1 MKDRH
6 AAPPGKDITPVLR
19 EFVNALAKSSMY
31 PAGHRFAIQ
40 TAEQF
45 TEHLAVALEARGT
58 ITLGFT
64 PRALLLDGAAIDPL
78 PLPFRQFGQRL
89 HRRNV
94 GTIQLSPGISVEEVS
109 QMLEALTAGDAGEA
123 VGREGLRLAHVRI
136 EPLVYEVLA
145 FGGDGIV
152 DQELDE
158 VFWSRLVEAAF
169 GLRLAEGAPVPTA
182 AQLAAAINERATES
196 PEGARRVFEALSAF
210 ASALA
215 ARGDRNVG
223 SARRRFV
230 DVLSALSRPATTRV
244 MGAAPTRVQRRR
256 FMRETL
262 EQVPPALLLQL
273 LESVAEAD
281 GEPISSHLRW
291 LLGKLAGSEGSQ
303 RALADGVF
311 ATEIMG
317 LMETWDGVTDESEY
331 TDDPRL
337 AAEHSRTV
345 QLGLEIGRAD
355 PMVLTA
361 ARRLSERGYLS
372 EVLQAVDQPGNDPD
386 VSRTIAAAVLDA
398 DLLRRLISESSPDW
412 SLVERVVTHTG
423 ISAVPTLL
431 NGLDSSEDRTT
442 RRRMLDL
449 LVRIGS
455 GAEAVLLDRL
465 AGAEWHLTRNILA
478 VLSQMPN
485 VVGIERV
492 LPLMRDPEPRVRLEA
507 LKVLLRSP
515 TTRRQA
521 VAEALES
528 GEPGLVRTALASL
541 AGSCPPELVAPVL
554 GVLQMQD
561 EDARMQAIRLIGDSD
576 NPLVV
581 GPLLALVRE
590 RGGFLRRWR
599 LLPKSPVMLS
609 ALGVLAKRWPNH
621 RPVLMVMQLAAR
633 SSDSEIRRTVGVH
646 R

>member
-6 AAPPGKDITPVLR
+6 AAPITKDITPVLR

-31 PAGHRFAIQ
+31 PAGHRFAKQ

-45 TEHLAVALEARGT
+45 ADHLAVALEARGT

-64 PRALLLDGAAIDPL
+64 PRALLLDGTAIEPL
-78 PLPFRQFGQRL
+78 PLPFRQFGQRM

-94 GTIQLSPGISVEEVS
+94 GTIQISPGISVDEVS
-109 QMLEALTAGDAGEA
+109 QMLTALTAGDAGEA
-123 VGREGLRLAHVRI
+123 VGREGLRLQHVRV

-145 FGGDGIV
+145 FGDGVGDQ
-152 DQELDE
+152 DLDE

-262 EQVPPALLLQL
+262 EQVPPALLLQM

-291 LLGKLAGSEGSQ
+291 LLGKLAGAEGSQ

-317 LMETWDGVTDESEY
+317 LMETWDGVTDDIEY
-331 TDDPRL
+331 TGDPRL

-355 PMVLTA
+355 TMVLTA
-361 ARRLSERGYLS
+361 ARRLAERGYLS
-372 EVLQAVDQPGNDPD
+372 EVLQAVDHPGNDPD
-386 VSRTIAAAVLDA
+386 VSKAVAGAVLDA
-398 DLLRRLISESSPDW
+398 DLLFRLISEPSPDW
-412 SLVERVVTHTG
+412 ALIERVVGHTG
-423 ISAVPTLL
+423 ISAVATLL
-431 NGLDSSEDRTT
+431 TGLETADDRTT

-449 LVRIGS
+449 LVRIGPP
-455 GAEAVLLDRL
+455 AEAVLLDRL
-465 AGAEWHLTRNILA
+465 DGADWHLTRNILA
-478 VLSQMPN
+478 VLSQMPS
-485 VVGIERV
+485 VAGIERV
-492 LPLMRDPEPRVRLEA
+492 LPLLRDPEQRVRLEA

-515 TTRRQA
+515 ATRRQA

-528 GEPGLVRTALASL
+528 GEPALVRTALASL
-541 AGSCPPELVAPVL
+541 AGTCPPELVAPVL
-554 GVLQMQD
+554 GVLQMDD

-581 GPLLALVRE
+581 GPLLGLVRE

-599 LLPKSPVMLS
+599 LSHKSPVMMS
-609 ALGVLAKRWPNH
+609 ALGVLARRWPNH

-633 SSDSEIRRTVGVH
+633 AGDPEIRRTVGVT

>member
-1 MKDRH
+1 MKERH
-6 AAPPGKDITPVLR
+6 AAPITKDITPVLR

-31 PAGHRFAIQ
+31 PAGHRFAIE

-64 PRALLLDGAAIDPL
+64 PRALLLDGTAIEPL

-94 GTIQLSPGISVEEVS
+94 GTIQLSPGISVDEVS
-109 QMLEALTAGDAGEA
+109 TMLQALTAGDAGEA
-123 VGREGLRLAHVRI
+123 VGREGLRLQHVRI

-145 FGGDGIV
+145 FGDGV
-152 DQELDE
+152 GDQELDE

-317 LMETWDGVTDESEY
+317 LMETWDGVTDETEY

-361 ARRLSERGYLS
+361 ARRLAERGYLG
-372 EVLQAVDQPGNDPD
+372 EVLQAVDQPGNDP
-386 VSRTIAAAVLDA
+386 AAAGAIAGSVLDA
-398 DLLRRLISESSPDW
+398 HLLGRLLTEPAPDW
-412 SLVERVVTHTG
+412 GLIERVVAHTG

-442 RRRMLDL
+442 RRRMLDQ
-449 LVRIGS
+449 LVRIGAP
-455 GAEAVLLDRL
+455 AEAVLLDRL
-465 AGAEWHLTRNILA
+465 VGAEWHLTRNILA
-478 VLSQMPN
+478 VLSQMPE
-485 VVGIERV
+485 VKGIARV
-492 LPLMRDPEPRVRLEA
+492 LPLLRDPEQRVRLEA

-515 TTRRQA
+515 STRRQA

-528 GEPGLVRTALASL
+528 GEAGLVRTALASL
-541 AGSCPPELVAPVL
+541 AGTCPPELVAPVL
-554 GVLQMQD
+554 GVLQMDD

-581 GPLLALVRE
+581 GPLLLLVRE
-590 RGGFLRRWR
+590 RSGFLRRWKLR
-599 LLPKSPVMLS
+599 SKSPVMLS
-609 ALGVLAKRWPNH
+609 ALGVLARRWANH
-621 RPVLMVMQLAAR
+621 RPVLVVMQLAAR
-633 SSDSEIRRTVGVH
+633 SNDAEIRRTVGVA

>member
-465 AGAEWHLTRNILA
+465 AGAEWH
-478 VLSQMPN
+478 
-485 VVGIERV
+485 
-492 LPLMRDPEPRVRLEA
+492 EPRVLLEA

-515 TTRRQA
+515 PTRRQA

-528 GEPGLVRTALASL
+528 AEPGLVRTALASL

>member
-1 MKDRH
+1 MKERH
-6 AAPPGKDITPVLR
+6 AAPISKDITPVLR
-19 EFVNALAKSSMY
+19 EFVNAVAKSSMY
-31 PAGHRFAIQ
+31 PPGHRFATL

-64 PRALLLDGAAIDPL
+64 PRALLLDGTAIEPL

-109 QMLEALTAGDAGEA
+109 QMLTALTAGDAGEA
-123 VGREGLRLAHVRI
+123 VGREGLRLSHVRI

-145 FGGDGIV
+145 FGDGIG

-230 DVLSALSRPATTRV
+230 DVLSALSRPATARV
-244 MGAAPTRVQRRR
+244 MGAAPSRVQRRR

-291 LLGKLAGSEGSQ
+291 LLGKLAGAEGSQ
-303 RALADGVF
+303 RSLADGVF

-317 LMETWDGVTDESEY
+317 LMETWDGVTDEAEY
-331 TDDPRL
+331 NDDPRL

-345 QLGLEIGRAD
+345 QLGLEIARAD

-361 ARRLSERGYLS
+361 ARRLAERGYLG
-372 EVLQAVDQPGNDPD
+372 EVLQAVDQPGNDPE
-386 VSRTIAAAVLDA
+386 VARTIAAAVLDA
-398 DLLRRLISESSPDW
+398 NLLQRLIGDPSPDW
-412 SLVERVVTHTG
+412 ALIERVVAHTG

-431 NGLDSSEDRTT
+431 NGLDSADDRTA
-442 RRRMLDL
+442 RRRILDQ
-449 LVRIGS
+449 LVRIGPE
-455 GAEAVLLDRL
+455 AESVLLDRL
-465 AGAEWHLTRNILA
+465 VGAEWHLTRNILA
-478 VLSQMPN
+478 VLSQLPT
-485 VVGIERV
+485 VAGIERV
-492 LPLMRDPEPRVRLEA
+492 LPLMRDPEQRVRLEA

-541 AGSCPPELVAPVL
+541 AGNCPPELVAPVL
-554 GVLQMQD
+554 GVLQMPD
-561 EDARMQAIRLIGDSD
+561 EDARMQAIRLISDSD

-590 RGGFLRRWR
+590 RGGLLRRWR
-599 LLPKSPVMLS
+599 LLHKSPVMLS
-609 ALGVLAKRWPNH
+609 ALGVLARRWGNH
-621 RPVLMVMQLAAR
+621 RPVLIVMQLAAH
-633 SSDSEIRRTVGVH
+633 SGDSDIRRTVGAT

>member
-1 MKDRH
+1 MKDRQ
-6 AAPPGKDITPVLR
+6 AAPLSKDITPVLR

-31 PAGHRFAIQ
+31 PPGHRFAIQ

-64 PRALLLDGAAIDPL
+64 PRALLLDGTAIEPL

-94 GTIQLSPGISVEEVS
+94 GTIQLSPGISVDEVS
-109 QMLEALTAGDAGEA
+109 QMLTALTAGDAGEA
-123 VGREGLRLAHVRI
+123 VGREGLRLAHVRV

-145 FGGDGIV
+145 FGDGV
-152 DQELDE
+152 GDQELDE

-317 LMETWDGVTDESEY
+317 LMETWDGVTDEAEY
-331 TDDPRL
+331 NDDPRL

-345 QLGLEIGRAD
+345 QLGLEIGSTE
-355 PMVLTA
+355 PMVLNA
-361 ARRLSERGYLS
+361 ARRLSERGFLS
-372 EVLQAVDQPGNDPD
+372 EVLQAVDQPGNDPA
-386 VSRTIAAAVLDA
+386 VAKAVAASVLDA
-398 DLLRRLISESSPDW
+398 NLLQRLINDSSPDW
-412 SLVERVVTHTG
+412 ALIERVVAHTG
-423 ISAVPTLL
+423 VSAVPTLL
-431 NGLDSSEDRTT
+431 NGLDSSDDRTT
-442 RRRMLDL
+442 RRRMLDQ
-449 LVRIGS
+449 LVRIGPE
-455 GAEAVLLDRL
+455 AEAVLLDRL

-478 VLSQMPN
+478 VLSQMPA
-485 VVGIERV
+485 VAGIERV
-492 LPLMRDPEPRVRLEA
+492 LPLMRDPEQRVRLEA

-515 TTRRQA
+515 VTRRQA

-554 GVLQMQD
+554 GVLQMPD

-581 GPLLALVRE
+581 GPLLGLVRE

-599 LLPKSPVMLS
+599 LMHKSPVMLS

-633 SSDSEIRRTVGVH
+633 SSDSEIRRTAGAT

>member
-1 MKDRH
+1 MRDR
-6 AAPPGKDITPVLR
+6 APAPLSKDITPVLR

-40 TAEQF
+40 TAAQF

-64 PRALLLDGAAIDPL
+64 PRALLLDGTAIEPL

-94 GTIQLSPGISVEEVS
+94 GTIQLSPGISVDEVS
-109 QMLEALTAGDAGEA
+109 QMLTALTAGDAGEV

-145 FGGDGIV
+145 FGDGV
-152 DQELDE
+152 NDQELDE

-215 ARGDRNVG
+215 ARGDRGVG

-281 GEPISSHLRW
+281 GEPISPHLRW

-317 LMETWDGVTDESEY
+317 LMETWDGVTDEAEY

-345 QLGLEIGRAD
+345 QLGLEIGSAE
-355 PMVLTA
+355 PMVLAA
-361 ARRLSERGYLS
+361 ARRLSERGYLG
-372 EVLQAVDQPGNDPD
+372 EVLQAVDQPGNDP
-386 VSRTIAAAVLDA
+386 VVAKAISASVLDA
-398 DLLRRLISESSPDW
+398 NLLQRLIADPSPDW
-412 SLVERVVTHTG
+412 ALIERVVAHTG
-423 ISAVPTLL
+423 VSAVPTLL
-431 NGLDSSEDRTT
+431 NGLDSSGDRTT

-449 LVRIGS
+449 LVRIG
-455 GAEAVLLDRL
+455 GDAEAVLLDRL
-465 AGAEWHLTRNILA
+465 VGAEWHLTRNILA
-478 VLSQMPN
+478 VLSQMPT
-485 VVGIERV
+485 VSGIERV

-515 TTRRQA
+515 VTRRQA
-521 VAEALES
+521 VTEALES

-554 GVLQMQD
+554 AVLQMPD

-599 LLPKSPVMLS
+599 LAHKSPVMLS
-609 ALGVLAKRWPNH
+609 ALGVLARRWPNH
-621 RPVLMVMQLAAR
+621 RPVLIVMQLAAR
-633 SSDSEIRRTVGVH
+633 SNDGEIRRTVGAA